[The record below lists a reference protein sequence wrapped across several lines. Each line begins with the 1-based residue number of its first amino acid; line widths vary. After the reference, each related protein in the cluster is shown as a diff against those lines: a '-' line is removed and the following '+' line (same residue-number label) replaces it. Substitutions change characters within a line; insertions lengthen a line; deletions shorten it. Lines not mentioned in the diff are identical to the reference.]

1 MQACSPAPSTHS
13 GAYADK
19 HGNPLAIGDEVRVLH
34 ITLDPEMEDDEREM
48 FEFMKGSICEI
59 ERFDPQGRAWVTMW
73 WSCTDGNATTSLAL
87 EGYEMERVVR

>member
-1 MQACSPAPSTHS
+1 MQACSPTPSAPATSH
-13 GAYADK
+13 ADK
-19 HGNPLAIGDEVRVLH
+19 HGNPLAVGDEVRVLH
-34 ITLDPEMEDDEREM
+34 VTLDPEMEDDEREM

-59 ERFDPQGRAWVTMW
+59 ERFDAQGRAWVTMW